1 MPHSINLSTVL
12 IVFLVAVVLSTLLL
26 RDLGKIGW
34 KRLDMAA
41 LVLGFFGL
49 FPATFDSQQWF
60 ESTERDTW
68 KEAADKN
75 SVFTIQ
81 TFDMWQKENCGAA
94 NANQNQGA
102 QKNICRWLADQRANF
117 RGNAEQLIPI
127 AIEPLRNFPHE
138 AEPLASELIKV
149 AEWYNTSTNKWLAL
163 KKRPEQLTFLGGM
176 NNLVKSL
183 SAMFGPY
190 SLAIALAIKLTQIRA
205 EIAEEQKKAKEVN
218 PSNLK
223 MA

>member
-60 ESTERDTW
+60 KSTERDTW

-81 TFDMWQKENCGAA
+81 TFDMWQRENCRAA
-94 NANQNQGA
+94 NANQNLEV
-102 QKNICRWLADQRANF
+102 QKNICRWLTDQRANF
-117 RGNAEQLIPI
+117 RGNAEQLLPI

-149 AEWYNTSTNKWLAL
+149 AAWYNTSTNKWLAL
-163 KKRPEQLTFLGGM
+163 KKTPELLTFLEGM

-205 EIAEEQKKAKEVN
+205 EMAEEQKKAKEAN
-218 PSNLK
+218 AAK